1 MIGEIR
7 KAFTPYYNATTKRVD
22 IKSRPALLI
31 AKADADDYVVLPV
44 SRVSKQN
51 NRHPDY
57 DIQVD
62 PAVYPEL
69 HLNAVSYVRTH
80 KQTVIHKAEIGDMI
94 GDMKGNYEELFLEI
108 LAKREEFSKEITDQ
122 AID

>member
-7 KAFTPYYNATTKRVD
+7 KAYTPYYNAAAKRVD
-22 IKSRPALLI
+22 IKSRPALII
-31 AKADADDYVVLPV
+31 AQADANDFVVLPV
-44 SRVSKQN
+44 SRISKQN

-94 GDMKGNYEELFLEI
+94 GDMKGNYEELFFEI